1 MSAPIRQS
9 FVLLLVLA
17 VFGMLTACGPSNNV
31 RLLYNPSTASVLPQP
46 QAPHVAVV
54 MFEDQRPHQM
64 IGERKD
70 GSVFTSTSTVTDW
83 ISRSLADEL
92 SRQGMQVSYA
102 TTMAQAQ
109 SGNPEYIVTGIVT
122 DVWLKENSA
131 TNVTATI
138 RATVK
143 LANRKGV
150 IYSENLTASQDK
162 QFIPS
167 ASAVESVLAETLR
180 DLLVPAA
187 KKLESK
193 IQ

>member
-1 MSAPIRQS
+1 MSVRVRHS
-9 FVLLLVLA
+9 FTLLLTLA
-17 VFGMLTACGPSNNV
+17 TLALLVACGPSNNV
-31 RLLYNPSTASVLPQP
+31 RLMYNPSTASVLPQP
-46 QAPHVAVV
+46 QAPRVTVV

-92 SRQGMQVSYA
+92 ARQGAQVSYA
-102 TTMAQAQ
+102 ATQAQAQ
-109 SGNPEYIVTGIVT
+109 SGNPDYIVTGTVT

-143 LANRKGV
+143 LASHKGV
-150 IYSENLTASQDK
+150 VYSENLTASQDR

-167 ASAVESVLAETLR
+167 SSAVESLLSDTLR
-180 DLLVPAA
+180 DLLVPTA
-187 KKLESK
+187 KKLQGK